1 MKKIGNLIIR
11 IIVMAVFFVITI
23 FLVDK
28 FQNRQYKNLAVEL
41 ENATLPLVYVNY
53 EGRYINCLHG
63 YTTDVD
69 TTLLRDCITPV
80 TVDKQV
86 QISVDDKNGYAKEY
100 SYELRSISNNSLI
113 ENGTLQP
120 SGEENGYARV
130 DIDIR
135 MDIKADTE

>member
-1 MKKIGNLIIR
+1 M
-11 IIVMAVFFVITI
+11 
-23 FLVDK
+23 
-28 FQNRQYKNLAVEL
+28 
-41 ENATLPLVYVNY
+41 PLVYVNY

-113 ENGTLQP
+113 ENGTLQAFGRRKRICQ
-120 SGEENGYARV
+120 S
-130 DIDIR
+130 
-135 MDIKADTE
+135 